1 MCLSS
6 VPGHRCPGKLV
17 PEGVLPP
24 PPPPPMLAASFSP
37 APGHTCAHPGTRGE
51 MWPDPMVPWYQALP
65 QPHYTQFGGRLRKR
79 KLRPG
84 RDVGC
89 PPVPHMEA
97 PLSPACG
104 TRRPALKFPGSGQT
118 GWRSPAA
125 GQCWV
130 PWVSGA
136 PSAGLPLRGVD
147 SGLWPP
153 PFSGAQRAGQGGLS
167 RPRPCQ

>member
-1 MCLSS
+1 MCRSS

-17 PEGVLPP
+17 PEGVLS

-51 MWPDPMVPWYQALP
+51 MWPDPMVSWYQALP
-65 QPHYTQFGGRLRKR
+65 QPHYTQFEGRLQKR

-84 RDVGC
+84 QRCRLPRTPQV
-89 PPVPHMEA
+89 VPAPQMEA
-97 PLSPACG
+97 PLSPTCG

-130 PWVSGA
+130 LGA
-136 PSAGLPLRGVD
+136 PGPLG
-147 SGLWPP
+147 
-153 PFSGAQRAGQGGLS
+153 
-167 RPRPCQ
+167 PRPPVYPSGVWTQGSGPHPSLGRSGPAKED